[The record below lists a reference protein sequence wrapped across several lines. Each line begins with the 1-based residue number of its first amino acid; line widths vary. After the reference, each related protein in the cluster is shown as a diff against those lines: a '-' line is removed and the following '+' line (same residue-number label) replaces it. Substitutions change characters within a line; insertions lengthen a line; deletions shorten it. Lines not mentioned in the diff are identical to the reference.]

1 MLPAAF
7 NHEERLLRLEN
18 ELAKQ
23 ARYTQEQAEWAQK
36 KVAAIA
42 DTVGES
48 IRQLQATML
57 GDKAELQVPD
67 SIAHLI
73 PPYSPPY
80 NNKRAYTISG
90 AEAELQEVC
99 SGIEARLRTADDD
112 HTQRALQHH
121 QYFSEGLSA
130 MVCQLPLAG
139 PYRLRAVLKTP
150 VIDWPPAR

>member
-1 MLPAAF
+1 MPDSALSEYHSVLPAAF
-7 NHEERLLRLEN
+7 NQEERLLRLEN

-73 PPYSPPY
+73 PPYME
-80 NNKRAYTISG
+80 YT
-90 AEAELQEVC
+90 ALHTMT
-99 SGIEARLRTADDD
+99 RDRT
-112 HTQRALQHH
+112 L
-121 QYFSEGLSA
+121 
-130 MVCQLPLAG
+130 
-139 PYRLRAVLKTP
+139 
-150 VIDWPPAR
+150 